1 MWQYVAIKHR
11 EGKMPSTT
19 TAAPASTSN
28 GAAEKD
34 PRYVAVTMTPPL
46 LEALRKAAGTEQSLS
61 GYIRTVLAQHL
72 GITIE
77 AAPSA
82 RQKYNTEEER
92 KAAQVKQRKDR
103 QALIAQLLAEHK
115 AKLAAQATSDKPA
128 PAPAA

>member
-1 MWQYVAIKHR
+1 
-11 EGKMPSTT
+11 MPAQ
-19 TAAPASTSN
+19 TASATDKAAQN
-28 GAAEKD
+28 GQAQAEKD

-77 AAPSA
+77 PATSA

-92 KAAQVKQRKDR
+92 KAAQAQQRKDR
-103 QALIAQLLAEHK
+103 QALIAQLLKEHK
-115 AKLAAQATSDKPA
+115 AKLAAQAKGA
-128 PAPAA
+128 